1 MATLSEVLGQAMRR
15 VGVGAQTLS
24 KLTGVPRTAIDN
36 WRDGVV
42 RRPRDWRPLLR
53 IARVLS
59 LSHEEAD
66 ELLVAAGH
74 QPIGTLAR
82 ELPGDHPDRDQ
93 LHPWLA
99 RLQAPRHRLR
109 APAADFVGRRDALD
123 TLLAALRTGTAA
135 AVRGMGG
142 IGKTELAVL
151 AASELRDVFPDAH
164 LMLSLHGASATPLPA
179 SQALRQVIHTFTP
192 DVVLPD
198 DLEAL
203 QQRYCAVL
211 SGRRVL
217 ILADDAADAAQVRP
231 LRPPPG
237 CGLLVTSRHRFAL
250 PGMTTVDLALLAEA
264 EAVALLTGV
273 CDRISPDQA
282 AELARAC
289 GYLPLALRISAGVL
303 LNDPALDV
311 ADHLAAL
318 ADRRHRLA
326 QLRDPDDAHLDVAVS
341 LAQSYLGLD
350 PATRSLLR
358 QLGVFAADFDT
369 GLALAVV
376 RVRGTDV
383 VAALHRLLR
392 RNLVEYDPEGDRW
405 RLHDLVQDL
414 ALGYLVEA
422 GERSA
427 TLWRYAEGVVR
438 IAKETQDQYLAGG
451 PEAERALARFDRD
464 RPHLDAARQWAA
476 AHPGTKRGDRLLVA
490 EAEASAYPGFLRYAD
505 RDQLAPQAHRA
516 LAAAQRLGDRRG
528 EAVVHNRLGH
538 LYLDLGDLKQ
548 AVHHHEQQ
556 LDLIRSDGDPTSEL
570 RALNNLAI
578 AYTQS
583 ARFRQAIELN
593 ERQLGLSR
601 HRGNRLHEAMARC
614 NLGRSRLALGDL
626 DVALADLEAALALA
640 QEIGEPYGESIVRSN
655 LGDAHLAADD
665 PATAMT
671 HYQAA
676 LEITRAIGD
685 RHLEMQL
692 LADLPPAEAALGRHR
707 EALDHATRALA
718 MAKEFGAPQ
727 FEAKAL
733 RALGLTHAARGDL
746 PRAQAA
752 LEEAL
757 AILHTIDDPHAVA
770 DCNEHLGRLLLTHD
784 TERAM
789 ALLRAAEDHRQ
800 LIGHARAGDR
810 AAALDGPPR
819 ARH

>member
-1 MATLSEVLGQAMRR
+1 MATLSEVLGPAMRR

-59 LSHEEAD
+59 LSHEETD

-74 QPIGTLAR
+74 PPIGTLAQK
-82 ELPGDHPDRDQ
+82 LPGDHPDREQ
-93 LHPWLA
+93 LEPWLA

-123 TLLAALRTGTAA
+123 TLLAALRTGIDGAVA
-135 AVRGMGG
+135 GVRGMGG

-151 AASELRDVFPDAH
+151 AASGLRDVFPDAH
-164 LMLSLHGASATPLPA
+164 LLVSLQGASPTPLPA
-179 SQALRQVIHTFTP
+179 NQALRQVIHAFAP
-192 DVVLPD
+192 DVTLPD

-203 QQRYCAVL
+203 QQRYRAVL
-211 SGRRVL
+211 GGRRML

-250 PGMTTVDLALLAEA
+250 PGMTTVDLAPLTEA
-264 EAVALLTGV
+264 EAVTLFTRV
-273 CDRISPDQA
+273 CDRIAPDRA

-289 GYLPLALRISAGVL
+289 GFLPLAMRISAGVL

-318 ADRRHRLA
+318 ADRRHRLGR
-326 QLRDPDDAHLDVAVS
+326 LRDPDDAHLDVAAS

-350 PATRSLLR
+350 PPSRSVLR

-369 GLALAVV
+369 GLALAVI
-376 RVRGTDV
+376 RVKGTDV
-383 VAALHRLLR
+383 AAALHRLLR
-392 RNLVEYDPEGDRW
+392 RNLVEYDPESDRW

-414 ALGYLVEA
+414 ALGYLIDA

-427 TLWRYAEGVVR
+427 TMWRYAEGVVR
-438 IAKETQDQYLAGG
+438 IAKETQDQYLTGG
-451 PEAERALARFDRD
+451 PAANRALARFDRD
-464 RPHLDAARQWAA
+464 RPHLDTARQWAA

-490 EAEASAYPGFLRYAD
+490 EAEASAYPGFLRYID
-505 RDQLAPQAHRA
+505 RDQLATAAHRA

-548 AVHHHEQQ
+548 AVRHHERQ
-556 LDLIRSDGDPTSEL
+556 LALIRSDSDPTSEL

-593 ERQLGLSR
+593 ERQLELSR
-601 HRGNRLHEAMARC
+601 CGGNRLHEAMALC
-614 NLGRSRLALGDL
+614 NLGRSRLALSDL
-626 DVALADLEAALALA
+626 EAALADLEAALALV
-640 QEIGEPYGESIVRSN
+640 QEMGEPYGESIVRSN
-655 LGDAHLAADD
+655 LGDVYLAAGD
-665 PATAMT
+665 PAAATT
-671 HYQAA
+671 YYQAA
-676 LEITRAIGD
+676 VEITRTIGD
-685 RHLEMQL
+685 RQLEMQL

-707 EALDHATRALA
+707 QAIDHATHALA
-718 MAKEFGAPQ
+718 MAREFGAPQ
-727 FEAKAL
+727 YVAKAL
-733 RALGLTHAARGDL
+733 RALGLAHAVRGDL
-746 PRAQAA
+746 PRARAA

-757 AILHTIDDPHAVA
+757 ATLHSVDDPHAVA
-770 DCNEHLGRLLLTHD
+770 DCNEHLGRLLLSHD
-784 TERAM
+784 PERASS
-789 ALLRAAEDHRQ
+789 LLDAAEHHRRE
-800 LIGHARAGDR
+800 IGQAINHT
-810 AAALDGPPR
+810 AALDAP
-819 ARH
+819 AR